1 MEETEGI
8 VLKTIDFRDSE
19 RIITLFTKELGL
31 ISLIVKGV
39 SPSSLPKLAV
49 TTPFCQAQF
58 FFTRGNSDL
67 FRYRDST
74 ILQEHHSLRAHFSF
88 LEAAGMMAKALLQTQ
103 LPGKPASLLYALFNR
118 YLKQIP
124 TFTQPLPLTT
134 SFLLKLLHLEGL
146 LSLSQLPEEFSTD
159 EQELILGLVESR
171 SFKKLSELPLTLGF
185 AQKIHEHFVQAIR
198 H

>member
-74 ILQEHHSLRAHFSF
+74 VLQEHHNLRAHFSF
-88 LEAAGMMAKALLQTQ
+88 LEAAGVMAKALLQTQ
-103 LPGKPASLLYALFNR
+103 LPGKPASLLYALFDR

-124 TFTQPLPLTT
+124 TFTQPLPLTI
-134 SFLLKLLHLEGL
+134 SFLLKLLHLEGI

-159 EQELILGLVESR
+159 EKELILSLVESR
-171 SFKKLSELPLTLGF
+171 SFKKLGELPLTLGF
-185 AQKIHEHFVQAIR
+185 AQKIYEHFIHSIR